1 MKRSAGILLPVTSLP
16 STYGIGS
23 FSDCAYK
30 FIDWLKSAG
39 QTYWQI
45 LPLGVTGF
53 GDSPYQSFST
63 FAGNPYLISLEE
75 LIEEGLLSK
84 DVCDRIDFGDK
95 PDTIDYHKLYLERYK
110 VLRIAYENDNLQ
122 NESFRIFEQ
131 ENSFWL
137 EDYSLF
143 MAIKGSQNGKPFFEW
158 DSRIKLRDVET
169 LEVYRKELS
178 DDILFHKYIQ
188 YKFYSQWSK
197 LKGYANS
204 CGIKIIGDIPIYVA
218 RDSSDVWANPE
229 LFYVDKNITPKAV
242 AGCPPDGFSET
253 GQLWGNPLYNWDF
266 HKKTDY
272 AWWKLRL
279 KFALLVYDVLR
290 IDHFRGFE
298 SFYSIPFGDT
308 TAENGKWEKGPGA
321 ELFVGMSDILDND
334 KIIAE
339 DLGYMTD
346 SVKDMLDKCGFPGMK
361 VLQFAFDSRDTGGNN
376 EHLPHLYN
384 RNSVVYTGT
393 HDNQTIVSWY
403 KTISEEERK
412 NVRDYLYEY
421 STNDDSIYKSLISL
435 AMRSVSDC
443 CIIPIQDWMGLDDST
458 RINTPSTTGNNWKWR
473 LKELPNNELADEIR
487 RITQTFGRV

>member
-1 MKRSAGILLPVTSLP
+1 MKRSAGILLSVTSLP
-16 STYGIGS
+16 SEYGIGS
-23 FSDCAYK
+23 FSNCAYK
-30 FIDWLKSAG
+30 FIDWLKDAG

-45 LPLGVTGF
+45 LPLGITGF

-84 DVCDRIDFGDK
+84 DICNEIDFGDK
-95 PDTIDYHKLYLERYK
+95 KDTIDYYKLYRERYK
-110 VLRIAYENDNLQ
+110 ILRIAYENDNLQ

-143 MAIKGSQNGKPFFEW
+143 MAIKDHQNGKPFFEW
-158 DSRIKLRDVET
+158 DSRLKLRDPET
-169 LEVYRKELS
+169 LEDCRKQLS

-188 YKFYSQWSK
+188 YKFYYQWKK
-197 LKGYANS
+197 LKTYANS
-204 CGIKIIGDIPIYVA
+204 RGIKIIGDIPIYVA
-218 RDSSDVWANPE
+218 HDSADVWANPE
-229 LFYVDKNITPKAV
+229 LFYLDNNITPKTV
-242 AGCPPDGFSET
+242 AGCPPDGFSEI
-253 GQLWGNPLYNWDF
+253 GQLWGNPLYNWDY
-266 HKKTDY
+266 HKKTGY
-272 AWWKLRL
+272 KWWKLRL
-279 KFALLVYDVLR
+279 KYALQVYDVLR

-298 SFYSIPFGDT
+298 SFYSIPYGEI

-321 ELFVGMSDILDND
+321 ELFMEASDIVERD

-346 SVKDMLDKCGFPGMK
+346 SVKDMLNKCGFPGMK
-361 VLQFAFDSRDTGGNN
+361 VLQFAFDSRDLGGNN
-376 EHLPHLYN
+376 EHLPHLYK

-403 KTISEEERK
+403 KTISEEERN

-421 STNDDSIYKSLISL
+421 NINDDCIYKSLIVL

-443 CIIPIQDWMGLDDST
+443 CIIPIQDWMGLDDIA

-473 LKELPNNELADEIR
+473 LNEMPSIELAEEIR
-487 RITQTFGRV
+487 KISSIFGRV